1 MEKKGFLAG
10 SLSRNRIYSMNRVRD
25 GTVGRETKL
34 QRFITS
40 QNGILEAPSKAVSLE
55 QSLQWQIIENTVK
68 EVDWGKI
75 IKGLEYKAKDG
86 SLLV

>member
-1 MEKKGFLAG
+1 
-10 SLSRNRIYSMNRVRD
+10 MNRVRD

-68 EVDWGKI
+68 EVD
-75 IKGLEYKAKDG
+75 
-86 SLLV
+86 